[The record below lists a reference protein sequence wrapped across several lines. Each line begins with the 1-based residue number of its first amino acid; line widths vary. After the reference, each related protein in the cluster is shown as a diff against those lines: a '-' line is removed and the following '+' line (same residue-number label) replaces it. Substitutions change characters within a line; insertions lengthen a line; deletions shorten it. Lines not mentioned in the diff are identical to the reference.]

1 MSHVKDTLFIKF
13 DKNKE
18 VTKPDITLGD
28 VGTFTCQD
36 PAVLARVKA
45 MHLVHAEQNKKGR
58 FVFSVLKVI
67 EMIQKEYPS
76 LDIQNMGEVDFIVTY
91 EDQKQGNKIWHG
103 TKVVMIVLITFF
115 GAAFS
120 IMAFN
125 NDVTTTKL
133 FGQVYTLLTGAQ
145 SDGFTVLEVSYS
157 VGIAI
162 GILVFFNHF
171 LGRNMT
177 EDPTP
182 MEIEMRTYEED
193 IQKTLIEAYGRKG
206 KKSDV
211 GSSDRAGSGGA

>member
-1 MSHVKDTLFIKF
+1 
-13 DKNKE
+13 
-18 VTKPDITLGD
+18 
-28 VGTFTCQD
+28 
-36 PAVLARVKA
+36 
-45 MHLVHAEQNKKGR
+45 
-58 FVFSVLKVI
+58 
-67 EMIQKEYPS
+67 
-76 LDIQNMGEVDFIVTY
+76 
-91 EDQKQGNKIWHG
+91 
-103 TKVVMIVLITFF
+103 
-115 GAAFS
+115 
-120 IMAFN
+120 MAFN

-157 VGIAI
+157 VGIGI
-162 GILVFFNHF
+162 GLLVFFNHF